1 MFFGLRNLPLLPHA
15 REIADALQSDI
26 EAQLAADSQHAS
38 QLQQLIA
45 YVNRP
50 RITKRSIG
58 PERLSVSDNRSRT
71 NNELESFHAALLRRI
86 KVSHPTLYASL
97 SHLQNTTADQVSDVA
112 RLRNGP
118 NIMPPEKQ
126 S

>member
-26 EAQLAADSQHAS
+26 QAQLAAYSQHAS

-86 KVSHPTLYASL
+86 KVSHPTLYAFL
-97 SHLQNTTADQVSDVA
+97 SHLQNTTADQVSDVE